1 LNSTPVP
8 TRRSADPD
16 WRPPKKIVVLGA
28 AGPPGGDPE
37 KSLAAAA
44 PGVKLVIVSNVR
56 EAAAEAVDADIVVGI
71 TSYPGICEP
80 EILNAARELRWILA
94 MSAGVERCVAV
105 PSVHERK
112 LLVTNLRA
120 VESAAIGEHAIA
132 LMLALARGID
142 TFVRNQSEGQWRRQD
157 AAATRM
163 QVLSG
168 KTLLV
173 VGLGG
178 IGTEVAE
185 RAHGIGMKV

>member
-1 LNSTPVP
+1 MHRFLLALIACALCPV
-8 TRRSADPD
+8 TTALADDAESIRKLIADLGLREAPAPVRERPD

-94 MSAGVERCVAV
+94 
-105 PSVHERK
+105 
-112 LLVTNLRA
+112 
-120 VESAAIGEHAIA
+120 
-132 LMLALARGID
+132 
-142 TFVRNQSEGQWRRQD
+142 
-157 AAATRM
+157 
-163 QVLSG
+163 
-168 KTLLV
+168 
-173 VGLGG
+173 
-178 IGTEVAE
+178 
-185 RAHGIGMKV
+185 